1 MNVESCDKDL
11 NTPLHVSASSEALE
25 SIPLLIA
32 FGADVNRK
40 NKWGETP
47 LIVATKF
54 GHINTVRLLYEIYNA
69 SLTE

>member
-1 MNVESCDKDL
+1 MNVESLDKDL

-47 LIVATKF
+47 LIIASKF
-54 GHINTVRLLYEIYNA
+54 GHVETVKFLYEIHNA

>member
-1 MNVESCDKDL
+1 MNVESLDKDL

-47 LIVATKF
+47 LIIATKF
-54 GHINTVRLLYEIYNA
+54 GHVETVKFLYEIYNA